1 MGPAK
6 TIGEAIVLTKTTQI
20 NMGRVEMIYCL
31 DLFRIDQTDSKQWR
45 IAAYACT
52 SGGHF
57 SFWVI
62 RIFPFVLTQST
73 LVNK

>member
-6 TIGEAIVLTKTTQI
+6 TIGGAIVLTKTNQI
-20 NMGRVEMIYCL
+20 NMGRVEMIYCS

-57 SFWVI
+57 SFG
-62 RIFPFVLTQST
+62 
-73 LVNK
+73 

>member
-6 TIGEAIVLTKTTQI
+6 TIAIAIVLTKTTQI
-20 NMGRVEMIYCL
+20 NMGCVEMIYCL
-31 DLFRIDQTDSKQWR
+31 DLFRIGQTNSKQWR

-52 SGGHF
+52 SAGHF
-57 SFWVI
+57 SFCVI
-62 RIFPFVLTQST
+62 RISPFVMTQST